1 MFERFADKFVLTE
14 GRQGL
19 SVPGD
24 SVPALLAQFGG
35 CTFEKG
41 LYRVHTPA
49 SAAAANRLVSD
60 AFPGL
65 RTRVSCFAFDWLR
78 RQFATDSEGGA
89 WSDHE
94 VVMLEPGTGQVLEVP
109 VPFSRFHDEE
119 LVDYTEAALAVSFFE
134 LWSAKHPSVLGF
146 DECAG
151 YRIPLF
157 LGGSDDVQNLELS
170 DIDVYWTIVGQ
181 LLRPKASP

>member
-1 MFERFADKFVLTE
+1 MERFADKFALTE

-19 SVPGD
+19 SGPGD

-35 CTFEKG
+35 CTF
-41 LYRVHTPA
+41 
-49 SAAAANRLVSD
+49 VSD

-65 RTRVSCFAFDWLR
+65 RTRVSCFAFDWLG

-94 VVMLEPGTGQVLEVP
+94 VVMLEPGTGQALEIP

-119 LVDYTEAALAVSFFE
+119 RVDYTEAALALSFFE
-134 LWSAKHPSVLGF
+134 L
-146 DECAG
+146 
-151 YRIPLF
+151 
-157 LGGSDDVQNLELS
+157 
-170 DIDVYWTIVGQ
+170 
-181 LLRPKASP
+181 